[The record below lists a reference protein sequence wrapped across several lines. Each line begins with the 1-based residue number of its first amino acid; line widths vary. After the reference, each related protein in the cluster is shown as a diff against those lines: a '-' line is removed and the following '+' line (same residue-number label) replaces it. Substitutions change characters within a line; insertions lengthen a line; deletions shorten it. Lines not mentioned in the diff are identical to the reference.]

1 MEIGRAVE
9 AIDANIDHMVRTAVL
24 QIVALGMKHGIFS
37 LLTEEP
43 TLQELLDNIGLPN
56 RALLVKFVHTLR
68 DLGIVEVHG
77 GRLVLSDFSYI
88 LNLSPDTCS
97 TLLPDWMSIHEEIY
111 RMVDYAF
118 ITPKHP
124 HILMDFDKDADFWD
138 MRMRTS
144 FAQTYRE
151 VMASV
156 AGIGPGSAVL
166 DIGCGSVS
174 PEFFGS
180 IVGYDGFYLGIDYS
194 SALLEI
200 ARSRVESKG
209 LPVYLKE
216 LDARLIR
223 PVNKYDAVLISFV
236 LEYIPDRE
244 KVLKNAFETL
254 EVEGKLVI
262 VEPFRDAFKDISA
275 LEFFEALNR
284 DFVGFP
290 TAEEII
296 NALRKLEFQFKAE
309 HPGRSVLVIE
319 KL

>member
-1 MEIGRAVE
+1 MEIRCAIE
-9 AIDANIDHMVRTAVL
+9 TIDANIDHMVRTAVL
-24 QIVALGMKHGIFS
+24 QIVVLGMKHGIFS
-37 LLTEEP
+37 LLTKEH

-56 RALLVKFVHTLR
+56 RALLIKFVHTLR
-68 DLGIVEVHG
+68 DLGIVDVKG
-77 GRLVLSDFSYI
+77 DRLSLDDFSYVLKI
-88 LNLSPDTCS
+88 SPVACS
-97 TLLPDWMSIHEEIY
+97 TLLPDWMPIHEEIY

-144 FAQTYRE
+144 FARAYRE
-151 VMASV
+151 VMARV
-156 AGIGPGSAVL
+156 AGIGPGSVVL

-174 PEFFGS
+174 PEFFGNL
-180 IVGYDGFYLGIDYS
+180 IGYDGFYLGLDYS

-216 LDARLIR
+216 LDARLMR
-223 PVNKYDAVLISFV
+223 PVNKYDAVLMSFV

-244 KVLKNAFETL
+244 KVLKNALETL
-254 EVEGKLVI
+254 DSGGKLVI
-262 VEPFRDAFKDISA
+262 VEPFRDAFDDISA

-309 HPGRSVLVIE
+309 RLGRSVLVIE